1 MEYYYVQKGEVSG
14 NKLTIKGEEAG
25 HLIRVLRKKIGDEIF
40 VTDGERNLYKS
51 TIIRAGKEIEC
62 EIIEKSYSVAEPELK
77 VTLFQAL
84 LKNPTRFEFIIE
96 KATELGVYEIIPII
110 TENVVAVRNR
120 QERWQSIALSA
131 MKQSQRC
138 YLPKVSEPLEF
149 REAIKSA
156 ESNELKL
163 LAHEKDG
170 TPIREEIQ
178 DLPNTKSG
186 CLLVGPEGGFTGDEV
201 RKARGAGFRVVKL
214 GRRKLRSETA
224 AIVILCTLIYQ

>member
-1 MEYYYVQKGEVSG
+1 MEYYYVEKGEVSG
-14 NKLTIKGEEAG
+14 NKLTIKGDEAG

-51 TIIRAGKEIEC
+51 MIIRAGKEIEC
-62 EIIEKSYSVAEPELK
+62 EVIEKSYNIDEPELK
-77 VTLFQAL
+77 VTLLPAL
-84 LKNPTRFEFIIE
+84 LRNPARFEFIIE
-96 KATELGVYEIIPII
+96 KATELGVYKITPII

-131 MKQSQRC
+131 MKQSRRC

-149 REAIKSA
+149 GEAIKSV

-170 TPIREEIQ
+170 TPIREEIS
-178 DLPNTKSG
+178 DLSNTKSA
-186 CLLVGPEGGFTGDEV
+186 CLLVGPEGGFTVDEV

-214 GRRKLRSETA
+214 GKRKLRSETA
-224 AIVILCTLIYQ
+224 AMAILCTLIYQ